1 MKNIR
6 AYSALN
12 PDSLYSPDVD
22 GETFF
27 YTVKGN
33 LFTGHS
39 NLETHFS
46 MLSNYKDLFYECFPN
61 SEKCFNSKEERNYF
75 LNKIFSNVF
84 LKKIKDNNLEC
95 SKNDTLDMRIL
106 KYLKKNNIS
115 LDEIQDFNA
124 NLHAR
129 YKAMMFGNILGRYGV
144 LNDNCFIAIW
154 NRKDE
159 INPSLLKKFFNDSE
173 LFDQLKIFFKDY
185 PSNEWDV
192 VFDNRDFQFF
202 EELSS
207 FRYKSKTKKPIKKK
221 TIINTGDTREIM
233 PEDKIK
239 ILDKEFTIQQLQKM
253 RSNMHIG
260 SKIPDPT
267 IPLHPS
273 QYFSYLCS
281 IDAKKYP
288 QLSGYRP
295 VDCPSNQKAKYE
307 PTMRD
312 AMKKAGYPYYKTY
325 GESFKNW
332 LKSIE

>member
-1 MKNIR
+1 MNHTRI
-6 AYSALN
+6 YTALN
-12 PDSLYSPDVD
+12 PDSLYSPDVE

-39 NLETHFS
+39 QLETHYS
-46 MLSNYKDLFYECFPN
+46 MLSNYKNLFYECFPN
-61 SEKCFNSKEERNYF
+61 SEKCFNNKEERNYF

-144 LNDNCFIAIW
+144 LSDNCFIAIW

-159 INPSLLKKFFNDSE
+159 INPTLLKKFFNDPE

-192 VFDNRDFQFF
+192 VFDNKNFQFF

-207 FRYKSKTKKPIKKK
+207 FRYEPKIKVKKNKKSIKD
-221 TIINTGDTREIM
+221 GQDTREI
-233 PEDKIK
+233 DLNTKIK
-239 ILDKEFTIQQLQKM
+239 ILDQEFTISQLQTM

-260 SKIPDPT
+260 SKFPDPT
-267 IPLHPS
+267 ISLHPS
-273 QYFSYLCS
+273 QYFKYLCA
-281 IDAKKYP
+281 IDTKKYP
-288 QLSGYRP
+288 QLTGYRP
-295 VDCPSNQKAKYE
+295 VNCPSNKNMKYE

-312 AMKKAGYPYYKTY
+312 VMRKAGYHYYGTY